1 MFAHTSPET
10 LTGSVVDAVHVV
22 VDRSLVTGQNDNS
35 TALAVQNFV
44 WLCQRSTA
52 Q

>member
-1 MFAHTSPET
+1 MSVRPF
-10 LTGSVVDAVHVV
+10 LGSVMDAVHVV
-22 VDRSLVTGQNDNS
+22 VDRSLITGQNDNS

-44 WLCQRSTA
+44 WLCQRSIT